1 MKKKE
6 TSSRTFWDLYYEA
19 GGYATNGDNLM
30 SIFDIGLSYLLIAA
44 CLLLEV
50 ACCAFTHQVMANP
63 GPDADISVSISVFI
77 SLALTLSIGIIG
89 HHVQWARCDRKEM
102 FEAREKYWLK
112 RLHRKAQAL
121 GPAPEKASSAT
132 PFELRRK
139 ND

>member
-1 MKKKE
+1 MKK
-6 TSSRTFWDLYYEA
+6 TQTGRTFWDLYYET
-19 GGYATNGDNLM
+19 GGYATNGDNLK
-30 SIFDIGLSYLLIAA
+30 SIIDIGLSYFLIAA

-50 ACCAFTHQVMANP
+50 ACGVYAHQVMANP
-63 GPDADISVSISVFI
+63 GPDADISVDISVFI
-77 SLALTLSIGIIG
+77 TLILTLSIGTLGRHI
-89 HHVQWARCDRKEM
+89 QWARRDRREM
-102 FEAREKYWLK
+102 FQAREKHWAK